1 MMSAGIIFVIAS
13 LTDFLDGFIA
23 RKYQQIT
30 TFGKF
35 IDPIADKFLV
45 NSVLIMFAVYQIIPI

>member
-1 MMSAGIIFVIAS
+1 MMTAGIIFVIAS
-13 LTDFLDGFIA
+13 ITDFLDGFIA
-23 RKYQQIT
+23 RKYEQIT

-45 NSVLIMFAVYQIIPI
+45 NSVLMMFAVYQIIPI

>member
-13 LTDFLDGFIA
+13 ATDFLDGFIA

>member
-1 MMSAGIIFVIAS
+1 MSAGIIFVIAS
-13 LTDFLDGFIA
+13 ITDFLDGFIA

>member
-1 MMSAGIIFVIAS
+1 MMTAGIIFVIAS
-13 LTDFLDGFIA
+13 ITDFLDGFIA

-45 NSVLIMFAVYQIIPI
+45 NSVLMMFAVYQIIPI